1 MSPAAAGWRVMMRK
15 PLRCQ
20 GAELRF
26 RPEGGEVSAY
36 GPGAEAAQ
44 PQRNFLSQGRAVRQG
59 SPVRTWSRE
68 QKARVLL
75 AGSSPRE
82 QLARLS
88 PEIPVVLTAWFC
100 ATVLE
105 LLHWLVQKLIEQ
117 DEECARRPEE
127 LAQVKRSLDTP
138 DDTWV
143 TPAPIFCSEP
153 APAEPGAVCPA

>member
-1 MSPAAAGWRVMMRK
+1 MGRVLRLRSLREISSHKAGQSGKDME
-15 PLRCQ
+15 Q
-20 GAELRF
+20 GAE
-26 RPEGGEVSAY
+26 GK
-36 GPGAEAAQ
+36 
-44 PQRNFLSQGRAVRQG
+44 
-59 SPVRTWSRE
+59 RTTR
-68 QKARVLL
+68 RLF
-75 AGSSPRE
+75 PRD

-105 LLHWLVQKLIEQ
+105 LLHRLVQKLIEQ
-117 DEECARRPEE
+117 DEECAWCPEE